1 MDTVNIESVTYT
13 APSGQPVTLAL
24 HAPLDCPVTCG
35 PETLC
40 RLVLP
45 RLPLSPSACLLL
57 GLILDEHVAGL
68 PVQHT
73 YAEVGAILGRGHHT
87 AVRAAAELRQAGLL
101 VTVRAGFRSSR
112 MSFLCGPLLAWAR
125 SVVSPEIAQDA
136 PEGTS
141 TPSVAS
147 PAQSPVRTSSAAP
160 ETRSAAFQDT
170 IVDDRPDWP
179 AVPADWRARYGIPL
193 PENDDCPSM
202 AIPRGVKPWLGPIPR
217 LAGGGFDM
225 DKLVRMPHQ
234 LVIDDDVAFH
244 AYCQAKGDA
253 PDRTPSEMKLDDPAV
268 DASEEREAE
277 RRLDGSRTDDGEDTF
292 SFASGTETS
301 ATDMGHGVRVN
312 PDL

>member
-1 MDTVNIESVTYT
+1 MNTIKIESVIYT
-13 APSGQPVTLAL
+13 APSGQLQTLAL
-24 HAPLDCPVTCG
+24 HAPLTCPSTCA

-57 GLILDEHVAGL
+57 GLVLDEQVAGL
-68 PVQHT
+68 SVQHT
-73 YAEVGAILGRGHHT
+73 YGEVGMILGRGSHT
-87 AVRAAAELRQAGLL
+87 AVRAAAELRQLGLL
-101 VTVRAGFRSSR
+101 VTTRKGFRSAQ

-125 SVVSPEIAQDA
+125 SIVKPGSTQDA
-136 PEGTS
+136 REVTS
-141 TPSVAS
+141 TPSTAS
-147 PAQSPVRTSSAAP
+147 PAQSPVRTHSAAP
-160 ETRSAAFQDT
+160 ETRPAAFQDA

-179 AVPADWRARYGIPL
+179 SVPADWRDRYGIPL

-234 LVIDDDVAFH
+234 LVIDDDIAFH

-253 PDRTPSEMKLDDPAV
+253 PDRTPGEMKLDDPAV

-277 RRLDGSRTDDGEDTF
+277 RRLDGERTDDGEDTF

-301 ATDMGHGVRVN
+301 ETDMGHGVRVN